1 MATTISIFLIPI
13 IQEGILGLISETT
26 SNIKLGAI
34 FATVIL
40 FFLPSML
47 MGILT
52 PIIVK
57 LKLDSLN
64 TAGKVAGKI
73 TAIATIGGIFGT
85 FLGGFFLIPSYR
97 KCTNIVCVVNI
108 SCIINSN
115 GRF

>member
-1 MATTISIFLIPI
+1 MIPL
-13 IQEGILGLISETT
+13 IQEGILIGISEKTN
-26 SNIKLGAI
+26 NIKLGAI
-34 FATVIL
+34 LATVIL
-40 FFLPSML
+40 FFFPSML

-52 PIIVK
+52 PVIVK

-97 KCTNIVCVVNI
+97 KCTNIICIVNI
-108 SCIINSN
+108 NCVINSY
-115 GRF
+115 GGF